1 MVEIMKMPGQKR
13 VEEIKEE
20 NLGYCKKAYVKEEGN
35 EKYTFLEGSLTHCLK
50 NQVYLEGG
58 YKIYFKLTQIMSEKI
73 KEKKNAVG
81 YKILKEAYEEMLKIL
96 IRNSKLNLQETLGA
110 MERNDFVYEEVPENV
125 TVVSSVLMNSCVS
138 AMNLLLIDEIIKA
151 GKPIREEASAVG
163 ITRKMVT
170 NIYNKINQWLEKVN
184 LQFAVEIIFGN
195 GKDKFT
201 KEDEVSLYFF
211 CCLGIRNPYEDL
223 LALPSLQEYLYL
235 VDGNI
240 RYTEVSVNDTSLK
253 PYININPE
261 VSYPHTASRHNK
273 YKFGKGKIPILER
286 FICTLMRRGKNNG
299 KKELA
304 TKAVKDAFTI
314 IHTITKSNPLQVL
327 VDALINAGPR
337 EDCARVGKGGAMR
350 RTSVDS
356 ARKCTKTIAECIADE
371 LIPAAK
377 NSPNSFAVK
386 KKDEIERMAKSNR

>member
-1 MVEIMKMPGQKR
+1 MQVEL
-13 VEEIKEE
+13 EE
-20 NLGYCKKAYVKEEGN
+20 N
-35 EKYTFLEGSLTHCLK
+35 TLK
-50 NQVYLEGG
+50 LFNTY
-58 YKIYFKLTQIMSEKI
+58 S
-73 KEKKNAVG
+73 
-81 YKILKEAYEEMLKIL
+81 
-96 IRNSKLNLQETLGA
+96 
-110 MERNDFVYEEVPENV
+110 
-125 TVVSSVLMNSCVS
+125 
-138 AMNLLLIDEIIKA
+138 
-151 GKPIREEASAVG
+151 
-163 ITRKMVT
+163 
-170 NIYNKINQWLEKVN
+170 
-184 LQFAVEIIFGN
+184 
-195 GKDKFT
+195 
-201 KEDEVSLYFF
+201 
-211 CCLGIRNPYEDL
+211 
-223 LALPSLQEYLYL
+223 
-235 VDGNI
+235 
-240 RYTEVSVNDTSLK
+240 YTEVSVNDTSLK

-350 RTSVDS
+350 RTSVDVSALRRLNVAIFLLGKGIRQS